1 MHGAMDQVSA
11 TQLQGIA
18 VQAAVLHLAE
28 PAGSTPAKATTASA
42 AGTAGVAAAV
52 SSGRAGR
59 DVVDVSDEG
68 RRLYEA
74 SFAPRPSD

>member
-1 MHGAMDQVSA
+1 MSRGMDQISA

-18 VQAAVLHLAE
+18 VQTAVLHLAE
-28 PAGSTPAKATTASA
+28 PAGTTPATATTASA

-52 SSGRAGR
+52 SSGRTTR

-68 RRLYEA
+68 RRRYEA
-74 SFAPRPSD
+74 SLAPPPPR